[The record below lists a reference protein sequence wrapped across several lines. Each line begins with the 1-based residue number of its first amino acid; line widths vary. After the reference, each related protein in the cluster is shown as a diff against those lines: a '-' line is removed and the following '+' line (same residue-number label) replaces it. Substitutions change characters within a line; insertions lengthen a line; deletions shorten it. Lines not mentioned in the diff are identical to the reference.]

1 MAAKA
6 SHGIV
11 DRLGKTFGTIFSFVL
26 FDGNPRLR
34 WVKRAIVAGLLLL
47 VASCL
52 SRELAS
58 GVMSVLVVAGAVI
71 AISKGRSLPRS
82 EEKWSW
88 GTSSERDESESDDND
103 PYSQR
108 NIHNPL
114 FHESDFNSPDKG

>member
-11 DRLGKTFGTIFSFVL
+11 DRLGKTLGSVFSFVL
-26 FDGNPRLR
+26 SDRNARLR
-34 WVKRAIVAGLLLL
+34 WVKRAIVVGLLLL
-47 VASCL
+47 AAGYL
-52 SRELAS
+52 NRELAS
-58 GVMSVLVVAGAVI
+58 GVMSVLVVASAVI

-88 GTSSERDESESDDND
+88 ETSSERDESESVDND